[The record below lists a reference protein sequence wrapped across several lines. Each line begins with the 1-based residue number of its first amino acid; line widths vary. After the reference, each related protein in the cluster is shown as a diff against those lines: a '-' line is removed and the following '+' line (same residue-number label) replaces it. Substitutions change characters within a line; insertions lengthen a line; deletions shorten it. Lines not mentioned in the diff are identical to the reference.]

1 MPVAISQRKV
11 IITFQMEKSYEFY
24 HLHNMLNVAVSRK
37 FLISLIVCT
46 EQFLFRET
54 NEEGTCFMNLG
65 RHFELLCMVCIH
77 ADPAMS
83 LSHRHISKSHL
94 HLVRVH

>member
-1 MPVAISQRKV
+1 
-11 IITFQMEKSYEFY
+11 MEKSYEFY
-24 HLHNMLNVAVSRK
+24 HLHKMLNVVVSGK
-37 FLISLIVCT
+37 FLISLIVHA

-54 NEEGTCFMNLG
+54 NEEGAFFMNLG
-65 RHFELLCMVCIH
+65 RHFELICMVCIH

-83 LSHRHISKSHL
+83 LSHRHIPKSHL